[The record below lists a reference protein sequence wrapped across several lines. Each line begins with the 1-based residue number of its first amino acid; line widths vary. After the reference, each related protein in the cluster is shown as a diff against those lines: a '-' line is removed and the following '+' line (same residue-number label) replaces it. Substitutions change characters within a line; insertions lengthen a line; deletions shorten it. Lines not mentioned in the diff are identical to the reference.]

1 MSAYNTGPNPIGIY
15 RRQLAG
21 LTQEQLA
28 AQAGM
33 TPEYL
38 NRLEKGEQPRF
49 TARLRPLADI
59 FGVPVEEL
67 VGRPPH

>member
-1 MSAYNTGPNPIGIY
+1 MSAYNIGPNPIAIY

-21 LTQEQLA
+21 FTQKQLA

-33 TPEYL
+33 TVDYL
-38 NRLEKGEQPRF
+38 RRLERGDEPRF
-49 TARLRPLADI
+49 TVRLRPVADI
-59 FGVPVEEL
+59 LGVPVEEL